1 METDRLSA
9 VTAAVLA
16 DAAFDVTGE
25 TTRFSTHR
33 YREIIEH
40 IRRTGEMPHQPCRP
54 TPATDIGNT
63 SPRHV
68 AVPDSGRQSDSW
80 RQSDATIPLLGDL
93 VVTVVL
99 ALLASAAGIVWI
111 NLALPGVWPP
121 WIEPWSS

>member
-25 TTRFSTHR
+25 TTRFSTQR

-40 IRRTGEMPHQPCRP
+40 IRRTGEMPLQPCRP
-54 TPATDIGNT
+54 TPATDISIT
-63 SPRHV
+63 PPRHV
-68 AVPDSGRQSDSW
+68 AVPNSG
-80 RQSDATIPLLGDL
+80 RQSDATIPLLRDL
-93 VVTVVL
+93 VVTVLL

>member
-25 TTRFSTHR
+25 TTRFSTQR

-54 TPATDIGNT
+54 TPATDIGIT
-63 SPRHV
+63 RRATWRCPVPGDSP
-68 AVPDSGRQSDSW
+68 
-80 RQSDATIPLLGDL
+80 ILGD
-93 VVTVVL
+93 
-99 ALLASAAGIVWI
+99 SPM
-111 NLALPGVWPP
+111 LPYRCS
-121 WIEPWSS
+121 ETSL

>member
-68 AVPDSGRQSDSW
+68 AVPDSGDSP
-80 RQSDATIPLLGDL
+80 ILGD
-93 VVTVVL
+93 
-99 ALLASAAGIVWI
+99 SPM
-111 NLALPGVWPP
+111 LPYRCS
-121 WIEPWSS
+121 ETSL